1 MKNVLYKC
9 IASALTNPP
18 PKKIILAYQ
27 KINEKVALQT
37 HTIILKQVL

>member
-1 MKNVLYKC
+1 MKNVLYEC
-9 IASALTNPP
+9 IASTPTNSSS
-18 PKKIILAYQ
+18 KKIILAYQ